1 MMKQQLSKSD
11 SARYWLIAVMFIAV
25 KLLLHFVTNTRYELL
40 RDEML
45 FFNMGDHLSAGYAT
59 VPPVTG
65 FIAFLVHKI
74 FGFSVFG
81 IRFFPAVLGAAS
93 VYLISL
99 IVKELGGGV
108 FALVIAAS
116 SYLLAP
122 GFLLT
127 GTLFTP
133 NSFEEFIWILCTLL
147 IIRMIKT
154 NNHVL
159 WLPVGF
165 LTGLGFLNKY
175 SILLLAAG
183 IIPALFFSPYRRILA
198 SGYFLKAIL
207 IFLIIITPNLIWQ
220 YDHAWPVLLHMSE
233 LKSSQLDLLGLGYF
247 PASLFTF
254 CQGSI
259 LIAVIGFVFLT
270 FSKKEK
276 HFRYLGVSAL
286 VVFLMMLCLKG
297 KGYYGLVIMPVL
309 FAAGGCCLEKYFT
322 GSMRIV
328 RNSAFIVS
336 VLMSLIALPSGL
348 PVLSY
353 ENYGKY
359 VRNTRN
365 FIFHPLLEWDNGTQH
380 EYSQAYADM
389 TGWNE
394 LAGIVATT
402 YNSLT
407 EGEKAI
413 CTIFCEKSYG
423 YAGAIYFYGKK
434 YGLPEPVTF
443 HESYV
448 FWAPDTIPGNPV
460 IYIYRDRNNMDELF
474 SDVKETGSVEDIYF
488 RERGLKVFLC
498 RSPKKDISKIYCDIA
513 KEEKSRFMRQ

>member
-1 MMKQQLSKSD
+1 MKKLLNKPG
-11 SARYWLIAVMFIAV
+11 SARYWTITIMFIAA
-25 KLLLHFVTNTRYELL
+25 KLLLHFLTNTKYELL

-45 FFNMGDHLSAGYAT
+45 FFNMGDHLSSGYAT
-59 VPPVTG
+59 VPPATG

-108 FALVIAAS
+108 LALGIAAS

-154 NNHVL
+154 NNPLL

-165 LTGLGFLNKY
+165 LTGLGLLNKY
-175 SILLLAAG
+175 SILFLAVG
-183 IIPALFFSPYRRILA
+183 IIPALFFSYYRRILA
-198 SGYFLKAIL
+198 SRYFLMAIL
-207 IFLIIITPNLIWQ
+207 LCLIIITPNIIWQ
-220 YDHAWPVLLHMSE
+220 YDHAWPVLLHMGE
-233 LKSSQLDLLGLGYF
+233 LKSSQIDLLGLGYF
-247 PASLFTF
+247 PASLFSF
-254 CQGSI
+254 CQGST
-259 LIAVIGFVFLT
+259 LIAVIGFAFLT

-286 VVFLMMLCLKG
+286 VVFLLMLSLKG

-309 FAAGGCCLEKYFT
+309 FAAGGCYLEKYFT
-322 GSMRIV
+322 GSIHIV
-328 RNSAFIVS
+328 RNCIVIVS
-336 VLMSLIALPSGL
+336 VLMSLIVLPSGL

-359 VRNTRN
+359 VSMTRN
-365 FIFHPLLEWDNGTQH
+365 FIFHPLLEWDNGTKH
-380 EYSQAYADM
+380 DFSQAYADM
-389 TGWNE
+389 TGWDE
-394 LAGIVATT
+394 LARIVSAA
-402 YNSLT
+402 YNSLPD
-407 EGEKAI
+407 EEKTR
-413 CTIFCEKSYG
+413 CTIFGEKSYG

-434 YGLPEPVTF
+434 YGLPEAVTF

-448 FWAPDTIPGNPV
+448 FWAPDSIPGNPV

-474 SDVKETGSVEDIYF
+474 SDVKEIGSVEDIYF

-498 RSPKKDISKIYCDIA
+498 RSPKEDISKIYCEIA
-513 KEEKSRFMRQ
+513 KEEKSRFKQQ